1 MENMTAILKSLCE
14 TLKLTNRGKK
24 IVSIVPMPF
33 RFQNIDYVNMVARV
47 TYEDGHTK
55 DIDIGCD
62 SGIAVVYDIA
72 RSLVYS

>member
-1 MENMTAILKSLCE
+1 MT
-14 TLKLTNRGKK
+14 
-24 IVSIVPMPF
+24 F

-55 DIDIGCD
+55 DIDIGGD

>member
-1 MENMTAILKSLCE
+1 MENMTKILESFCE
-14 TLKLTNRGKK
+14 TLKLTNRGKR
-24 IVSIVPMPF
+24 IVSIEPMT
-33 RFQNIDYVNMVARV
+33 FQVQNNYYVNMIARI

-55 DIDIGCD
+55 DIDIGGD

>member
-1 MENMTAILKSLCE
+1 MENMTAILKSFCK
-14 TLKLTNRGKK
+14 TLKLTNRGKR
-24 IVSIVPMPF
+24 IVSIVPMTVKV
-33 RFQNIDYVNMVARV
+33 QNSNYVNMVARV

>member
-1 MENMTAILKSLCE
+1 MI
-14 TLKLTNRGKK
+14 
-24 IVSIVPMPF
+24 
-33 RFQNIDYVNMVARV
+33 ARI

>member
-1 MENMTAILKSLCE
+1 MENMTKILESFCK
-14 TLKLTNRGKK
+14 TLKLTNRGKR
-24 IVSIVPMPF
+24 IVSIEPMTVQV
-33 RFQNIDYVNMVARV
+33 QNSDYVNMIARI